1 MDKNTISKGVKI
13 VKLMNGDDIVTV
25 LPKEQLD
32 DKSPFLRLSKP
43 LQIKYVPQFT
53 DSGFKDYVALIRWT
67 NYTHDEIVSIPK
79 DKILTIKNAS
89 NEMTKSYKVI
99 STSYG
104 QLEEKQKNDKIYSQE
119 RMTDEKN
126 EEYNEIFD
134 EFRDIKKTVH

>member
-79 DKILTIKNAS
+79 DKILTITNAS
-89 NEMTKSYKVI
+89 NEMTKSYNVI

>member
-1 MDKNTISKGVKI
+1 MDKSKITDGVKI
-13 VKLMNGDDIVTV
+13 VKLMNGDDIVTI
-25 LPKEQLD
+25 LPKEQLG

-53 DSGFKDYVALIRWT
+53 DGGLKDYVALIRWT

-79 DKILTIKNAS
+79 DKILTITNAS
-89 NEMTKSYKVI
+89 NEMSKSYNVV
-99 STSYG
+99 SVSYSK
-104 QLEEKQKNDKIYSQE
+104 LEEKQKNDKIYSQE
-119 RMTDEKN
+119 RMSDDKN